1 MLSRHAFLCGATF
14 AVLAAPLA
22 GWAQQARKVQ
32 RVGIM
37 LNVCATPQSA
47 TPSLPGALFQG
58 LRERG
63 LVDGQHVALEIR
75 CAEGRTER
83 FSVFAAELVNLRV
96 DVLVAASTP
105 GAIAAKRATSTI
117 PIVMLSVSDPV
128 GSNLVDS
135 LGRPGGNVTGLSVL
149 APEPSAK
156 RLDLL
161 KQMLPRLSRVAC
173 YGIRPTTV

>member
-105 GAIAAKRATSTI
+105 GAIAAKRAT
-117 PIVMLSVSDPV
+117 PWRGKD
-128 GSNLVDS
+128 
-135 LGRPGGNVTGLSVL
+135 
-149 APEPSAK
+149 
-156 RLDLL
+156 
-161 KQMLPRLSRVAC
+161 
-173 YGIRPTTV
+173 TTCS